1 MTVAQTITYSS
12 HMDLQDVQ
20 NHPEKI
26 YEILAE
32 YFTESLNLV
41 QDSLKSY
48 IDTLSKTQKNRAEAI
63 KKQVDEFVKQLEKAR
78 KMSGLAKFFKALGAL
93 GAALAIITAVLIP
106 TPMTIAI
113 AVVSV
118 AMLLDQAIS
127 AAAGQDKSLMDKAM
141 GKLMEGL
148 TELTGSPIAAAIL
161 AGVFLLILVLACTS
175 AAAKGIGSLGSAIAS
190 GTSRAAEATSSL
202 MDAFKSLF
210 SASLT
215 TAQEANVLFFLEILQ
230 STIMLAQA
238 GVGVD
243 MAVIQ
248 FQAAKLMRDYDIDK
262 ALIEAMNQIISM
274 LTNDSQDMAELRKLL
289 QEMMQTVLG
298 PNTQTA

>member
-1 MTVAQTITYSS
+1 MTVAQTSAYS
-12 HMDLQDVQ
+12 LQINPHDIQ
-20 NHPEKI
+20 NHPDKI
-26 YEILAE
+26 YELLAE
-32 YFTESLNLV
+32 YFTESLKLV

-48 IDTLSKTQKNRAEAI
+48 IDTLSKSQKNRAEAI

-127 AAAGQDKSLMDKAM
+127 AATGQDKSLMDKAM

-161 AGVFLLILVLACTS
+161 AGVFLLVLVLACTT

-190 GTSRAAEATSSL
+190 STSRAAEATSSL
-202 MDAFKSLF
+202 MNSFKSLF
-210 SASLT
+210 STSLT
-215 TAQEANVLFFLEILQ
+215 TEQEANVLFFLEILQ

>member
-1 MTVAQTITYSS
+1 MTVTLTVPNSPPLDFQ
-12 HMDLQDVQ
+12 DLES
-20 NHPEKI
+20 HPEKI
-26 YEILAE
+26 YELLAD

-41 QDSLKSY
+41 QHSLKAY
-48 IDTLSKTQKNRAEAI
+48 IDTLSKSQKNRAEAI
-63 KKQVDEFVKQLEKAR
+63 KKQVEEFVKQLEKAR
-78 KMSGLAKFFKALGAL
+78 KASGLAKFFKALGAL

-113 AVVSV
+113 AVISV

-148 TELTGSPIAAAIL
+148 TELTGSPIAAAVL
-161 AGVFLLILVLACTS
+161 AGVFLLLMVLVCTS

-215 TAQEANVLFFLEILQ
+215 TTQEANVLFFLEMLQ
-230 STIMLAQA
+230 SSIMLAQA

-243 MAVIQ
+243 IAAIQ
-248 FQAAKLMRDYDIDK
+248 FQAAQLMRDYDIDK
-262 ALIEAMNQIISM
+262 ALIEAMNQIIAM
-274 LTNDSQDMAELRKLL
+274 LTSDSQDMSELRKLL

-298 PNTQTA
+298 PNTQAA

>member
-1 MTVAQTITYSS
+1 MTVAQTSAYS
-12 HMDLQDVQ
+12 LQINPHDIQ
-20 NHPEKI
+20 NHPDKI
-26 YEILAE
+26 YELLAE

-48 IDTLSKTQKNRAEAI
+48 IDTLSKSQKNRAEAI

-161 AGVFLLILVLACTS
+161 TGVFLLILVLACTS

-248 FQAAKLMRDYDIDK
+248 FQAAQLMRDYDIDK

-274 LTNDSQDMAELRKLL
+274 LTSDSQDMAELRKLL
-289 QEMMQTVLG
+289 QDMMQTVLG